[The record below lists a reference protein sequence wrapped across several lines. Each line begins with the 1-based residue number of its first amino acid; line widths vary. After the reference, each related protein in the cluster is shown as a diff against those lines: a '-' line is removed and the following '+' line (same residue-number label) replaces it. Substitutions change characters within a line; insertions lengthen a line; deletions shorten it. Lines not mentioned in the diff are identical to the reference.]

1 MITNLCNIILADDHQ
16 IVIDGLKYMLQQEP
30 HLNIL
35 FTALNTN
42 DTIQFIEK
50 NYQTINL
57 LITDINMPTI
67 SGIELCRKV
76 KTEFPN
82 IKVLILSMYSSRE
95 IVKEAILAEADG
107 YMLKNSG
114 KEKLLEAIHKIIND
128 GTFYSEEIIPIIYS
142 QFAAE
147 KKQLETI
154 AHLTEREKEI
164 LILIAKENSSEQ
176 IAEKLFISIK
186 TVGHHRQNILAK
198 CDCKTSVGLVKYAIK
213 TGLISL

>member
-1 MITNLCNIILADDHQ
+1 MEKINIVLADDHQ
-16 IVIDGLKYMLQQEP
+16 IIIDGLKFMLLQEP
-30 HLNIL
+30 KINIIY
-35 FTALNTN
+35 TAQNTN
-42 DTIQFIEK
+42 DTIQFI
-50 NYQTINL
+50 NNNSTQVNL

-67 SGIELCRKV
+67 SGIELCRKI
-76 KTEFPN
+76 KTEFSH
-82 IKVLILSMYSSRE
+82 IKVLMLSMYSSRE

-114 KEKLLEAIHKIIND
+114 KDKLVEAIYKLTND
-128 GTFYSEEIIPIIYS
+128 GTYYSEEIIPIIYS
-142 QFAAE
+142 QFATE

>member
-1 MITNLCNIILADDHQ
+1 MENINILLADDHQ
-16 IVIDGLKYMLQQEP
+16 IIIDGLKFMLSQEP
-30 HLNIL
+30 NLTIV
-35 FTALNTN
+35 FTGQNTT
-42 DTIQFIEK
+42 DTLDFIQK
-50 NYQTINL
+50 NATQINL

-67 SGIELCRKV
+67 SGIELCRQV
-76 KTEFPN
+76 KTEFPT

-114 KEKLLEAIHKIIND
+114 KDKLLEAIHKVTND
-128 GTFYSEEIIPIIYS
+128 GTYYSEEIIPIIYS
-142 QFAAE
+142 QFATE
-147 KKQLETI
+147 KKQLETT
-154 AHLTEREKEI
+154 AHITEREKEI
-164 LILIAKENSSEQ
+164 LILIAKEQSSEQ